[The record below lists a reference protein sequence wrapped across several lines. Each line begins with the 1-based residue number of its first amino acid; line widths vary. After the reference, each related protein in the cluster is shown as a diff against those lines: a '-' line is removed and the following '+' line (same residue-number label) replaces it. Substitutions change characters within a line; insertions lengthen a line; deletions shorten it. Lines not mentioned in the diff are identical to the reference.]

1 MKIQL
6 KITLLFTGLCLAVI
20 ILLSTSVWYFANEKA
35 FEDFYTRLTL
45 RAVVASRA
53 NFDASDQN
61 QQVYETLRREHL
73 QRLPEEEEYIIR
85 TDTLDRIRA
94 TPLYGTIGTSFFDE
108 VRQKGKASG
117 RHKFQFFAGIIHK
130 APQGEY
136 LIIITAVHSYAQHF
150 LADLKNILT
159 TGSIISVLVLI
170 TIGLLFSRQ
179 VLYPIRNIARR
190 VNTIS
195 VTSLHERLDVKGK
208 DEVSVLATTF
218 NDMLSRL
225 ETAFDTQN
233 NFVSNASHE
242 LNTPL
247 TAIIGEADLALTRQ
261 RSPEEYQAA
270 LAIIMAEAEKLRSI
284 TRGLLELAQSSFHGN
299 LVYEPVDVDEL
310 VYNSLGVA
318 HNVYPQDGIQ
328 LDKSLHPDAAK
339 LTGAGRKLTLHGN
352 SQLFELAISNILLN
366 ACKYSEGKPVTFA
379 VAASSTNIIF
389 IITDHGIGIP
399 EGQIKHVFDPF
410 FRASNVKKTPGYGI
424 GLPLAQNIIRLYKGS
439 ITISSKENVGT
450 EVIVKFPL

>member
-20 ILLSTSVWYFANEKA
+20 ILLSTAVWFFANEKA

-53 NFDASDQN
+53 NFDASDRN

-85 TDTLDRIRA
+85 TDTLDRIRT
-94 TPLYGTIGTSFFDE
+94 TPLYQTIGPTFFDE

-117 RHKFQFFAGIIHK
+117 RHKFQFYAGIIHK

-159 TGSIISVLVLI
+159 TGGIVSVIVLLS
-170 TIGLLFSRQ
+170 IGLLFSRQ

-195 VTSLHERLDVKGK
+195 VTSLHERLDVKGR
-208 DEVSVLATTF
+208 DEVSVLSTTF

-225 ETAFDTQN
+225 ETAFETQN
-233 NFVSNASHE
+233 NFVGNASHE

-261 RSPEEYQAA
+261 RSPEEYQAS
-270 LAIIMAEAEKLRSI
+270 LSVIMSEAEKLRSI

-318 HNVYPQDGIQ
+318 HNVYPNSDIR
-328 LDKSLHPDAAK
+328 LDKSLQSPH
-339 LTGAGRKLTLHGN
+339 RFTLKGN
-352 SQLFELAISNILLN
+352 AQLFELAISNILLN
-366 ACKYSEGKPVTFA
+366 ACKYSDDKPVTFA
-379 VAASSTNIIF
+379 IAASSSNVIF

-399 EGQIKHVFDPF
+399 ENQIKHVFDPF
-410 FRASNVKKTPGYGI
+410 FRASNAKKTPGYGI
-424 GLPLAQNIIRLYKGS
+424 GLPLARNIIRLYKGS
-439 ITISSKENVGT
+439 ITISSKENLGT
-450 EVIVKFPL
+450 EVIVKFPI

>member
-6 KITLLFTGLCLAVI
+6 KITLLFTGLCLAVV
-20 ILLSTSVWYFANEKA
+20 ILLSTAVWYFANEKA
-35 FEDFYTRLTL
+35 FEDFYARLTL

-53 NFDASDQN
+53 NFDASDRN

-85 TDTLDRIRA
+85 TDTLDRIRT
-94 TPLYGTIGTSFFDE
+94 TPLYQTIGPSFFDE
-108 VRQKGKASG
+108 VRLNGKASG
-117 RHKFQFFAGIIHK
+117 RHKFQFYAGIIHK

-159 TGSIISVLVLI
+159 TGGIVSVIVLLS
-170 TIGLLFSRQ
+170 IGLLFSRQ

-195 VTSLHERLDVKGK
+195 VTSLHERLEIKGK
-208 DEVSVLATTF
+208 DEVSVLSTTF

-225 ETAFDTQN
+225 ETAFETQN

-261 RSPEEYQAA
+261 RSPEEYQAS
-270 LAIIMAEAEKLRSI
+270 LAVIMAEAEKLRSI

-318 HNVYPQDGIQ
+318 HNVYPHSDIR
-328 LDKSLHPDAAK
+328 LDKSLQSPH
-339 LTGAGRKLTLHGN
+339 RFTLKGN
-352 SQLFELAISNILLN
+352 AQLFELAISNILLN
-366 ACKYSEGKPVTFA
+366 ACKYSGGKPVTFA
-379 VAASSTNIIF
+379 IAASRTNIIV

-399 EGQIKHVFDPF
+399 ENQIKHVFDPF

-424 GLPLAQNIIRLYKGS
+424 GLPLARNIIRLYKGS

>member
-20 ILLSTSVWYFANEKA
+20 ILLSTAVWYFANEKA
-35 FEDFYTRLTL
+35 FEDFYTRLEL

-85 TDTLDRIRA
+85 TDTLDRIRN
-94 TPLYGTIGTSFFDE
+94 TSLYEKVGSHFFDE

-117 RHKFQFFAGIIHK
+117 RHRFQFYAGIIHK

-136 LIIITAVHSYAQHF
+136 LIIITAVHSYAQNF
-150 LADLKNILT
+150 LSDLKNILT
-159 TGSIISVLVLI
+159 TGGIISAIVLLS
-170 TIGLLFSRQ
+170 IGLLFSRQ

-195 VTSLHERLDVKGK
+195 VTSLHQRLEIKGK
-208 DEVSVLATTF
+208 DEVSVLASTF

-225 ETAFDTQN
+225 ETAFETQN

-261 RSPEEYQAA
+261 RSPEEYQRA
-270 LAIIMAEAEKLRSI
+270 LAVIMAEAEKLQSI
-284 TRGLLELAQSSFHGN
+284 TRGLLELAQSSFRGN
-299 LVYEPVDVDEL
+299 LVYEAVDVDEL

-318 HNVYPQDGIQ
+318 HNVYPQCEIR
-328 LDKSLHPDAAK
+328 LDKSLHSGNLP
-339 LTGAGRKLTLHGN
+339 LYGN
-352 SQLFELAISNILLN
+352 SQLFELAVSNILLN
-366 ACKYSEGKPVTFA
+366 ACKYSYGKPITFA
-379 VAASSTNIIF
+379 VAASSANIIF
-389 IITDHGIGIP
+389 IVTDQGIGIP
-399 EGQIKHVFDPF
+399 ESQIKHVFDPF
-410 FRASNVKKTPGYGI
+410 FRASNAKKTLGYGI

>member
-20 ILLSTSVWYFANEKA
+20 ILLSTAVWYFANEKA

-85 TDTLDRIRA
+85 TDTLDRIRS
-94 TPLYGTIGTSFFDE
+94 TPLYETIGASFFDD
-108 VRQKGKASG
+108 VRQNGKASG
-117 RHKFQFFAGIIHK
+117 RHKFQFYAGIIHK

-159 TGSIISVLVLI
+159 TGGIISVLVLI

-195 VTSLHERLDVKGK
+195 ITSLHERLDVKGK

-225 ETAFDTQN
+225 ETAFETQN

-242 LNTPL
+242 LNTPS
-247 TAIIGEADLALTRQ
+247 R
-261 RSPEEYQAA
+261 RSSARPTSPSPGNAHPKNTSAA

-318 HNVYPQDGIQ
+318 HNVYPQAEIR
-328 LDKSLHPDAAK
+328 LDKSLHPRCRP
-339 LTGAGRKLTLHGN
+339 THRCGPQTHSPRKCPALRTRDLQYPPQRMQV
-352 SQLFELAISNILLN
+352 QLGQSHHLRNRRQQHKHHFYHHRPRHRHPRRPDQTRLRPLLPRLQRQKN
-366 ACKYSEGKPVTFA
+366 TRLRHRP
-379 VAASSTNIIF
+379 
-389 IITDHGIGIP
+389 
-399 EGQIKHVFDPF
+399 
-410 FRASNVKKTPGYGI
+410 
-424 GLPLAQNIIRLYKGS
+424 PLAQNIIRLYKGS
-439 ITISSKENVGT
+439 ITVSSKENVGT